1 MNESEFFVLF
11 TLAQIVLALII
22 FTVIFRV
29 GKFTVNYLMHNTT
42 LKNSALFNI
51 REYFPEEEIPALRQI
66 Y

>member
-51 REYFPEEEIPALRQI
+51 
-66 Y
+66 